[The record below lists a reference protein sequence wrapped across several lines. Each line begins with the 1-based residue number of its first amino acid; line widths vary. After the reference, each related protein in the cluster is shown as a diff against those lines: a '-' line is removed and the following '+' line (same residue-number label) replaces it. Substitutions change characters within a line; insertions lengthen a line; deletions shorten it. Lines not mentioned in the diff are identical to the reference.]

1 MFKSVI
7 TNIEKVRHQETG
19 TDFLDLSFDLVDEA
33 GEVVTSRKLGLDPS
47 SSKEEVEAVL
57 IKYVET
63 FTLEQEQ
70 AVTQRELDAVDENVT
85 SLKEELVGKSVGP
98 LEPEP
103 EEDEE

>member
-7 TNIEKVRHQETG
+7 TDIEKVRHQETG
-19 TDFLDLSFDLVDEA
+19 TDFLDVSFDLVDESGA
-33 GEVVTSRKLGLDPS
+33 VVTSRKLGLDPS
-47 SSKEEVEAVL
+47 ASKEEVETEL
-57 IKYVET
+57 IKYATT
-63 FTLEQEQ
+63 FTSEQVQ
-70 AVTQRELDAVDENVT
+70 AVTQRKLDAVDENVA